1 MGASDMDRSLI
12 KAKRKLFSSL
22 SRNIRCVPIIRA
34 MEQVPRERFVPP
46 ESRHMSYLDLPLAI
60 GEGQTI
66 SQPYIVAFMIKEL
79 GLRGHERVLEV
90 GTGSGYQA
98 AILSVLVP
106 QGRVVTVELIPV
118 LAERAGTLIKELG
131 YNNVEVKLA
140 GPALGCPERGPFDAI
155 IVSAASPKLPEFL
168 ASQLAVGGRLV
179 IPVGTLEQ
187 QELVYASRT
196 DEGLSLRML
205 GPCRFVPLIGREA
218 FPKL

>member
-1 MGASDMDRSLI
+1 MDASDMDRGLI
-12 KAKRKLFSSL
+12 RAKRKLFSSL
-22 SRNIRCVPIIRA
+22 SRNIRCEPVIRA
-34 MEQVPRERFVPP
+34 MEQVPRERFVPL
-46 ESRHMSYLDLPLAI
+46 ESRHMSYLDQPLGI

-66 SQPYIVAFMIKEL
+66 SQPYIVALMIKEL
-79 GLRGHERVLEV
+79 GLLGHERVLEV

-98 AILSVLVP
+98 AILSTLVP

-118 LAERAGTLIKELG
+118 LVEGAGTLLKALG

-140 GPALGCPERGPFDAI
+140 GPALGCAERGPFDAI

-168 ASQLAVGGRLV
+168 VSQLAVGGRLV

-196 DEGLSLRML
+196 DEGLSVRML
-205 GPCRFVPLIGREA
+205 GPCRFVPLFGREA
-218 FPKL
+218 FPKP

>member
-1 MGASDMDRSLI
+1 MDRSLI
-12 KAKRKLFSSL
+12 KARRKLFSSL
-22 SRNIRCVPIIRA
+22 SRNIRCEPIIRA
-34 MEQVPRERFVPP
+34 MEQVPRERFVPT

-66 SQPYIVAFMIKEL
+66 SQPYIVGLMIKEL
-79 GLRGHERVLEV
+79 SLRGHERVLEV
-90 GTGSGYQA
+90 GTGSGYEA

-118 LAERAGTLIKELG
+118 LAEPAGTLPGELG
-131 YNNVEVKLA
+131 YNNVDVKLA
-140 GPALGCPERGPFDAI
+140 GPELGCPKRGPFDAI
-155 IVSAASPKLPEFL
+155 IVSAASPKLPEIL
-168 ASQLAVGGRLV
+168 VSQLAVGGRLV

-196 DEGLSLRML
+196 DEGLSVRML
-205 GPCRFVPLIGREA
+205 GPCRLVPLIGREA